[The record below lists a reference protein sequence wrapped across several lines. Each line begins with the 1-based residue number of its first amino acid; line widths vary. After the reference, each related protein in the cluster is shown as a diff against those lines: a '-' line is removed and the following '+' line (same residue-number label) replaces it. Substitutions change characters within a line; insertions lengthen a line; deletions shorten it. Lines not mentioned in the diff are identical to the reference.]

1 MSSIKQCKIILA
13 QRGFPEHATYTFRP
27 TTLQEFKD
35 RVRATDPD
43 MILKAIHEIARLAR
57 THDTS
62 FISQLFQGLTPTPSL
77 PHHHAAI
84 LFFNNFKACPEN
96 FNIWIL

>member
-43 MILKAIHEIARLAR
+43 MILKAIREIARLAR
-57 THDTS
+57 THDSS
-62 FISQLFQGLTPTPSL
+62 FINDLFKGLQPTPSSSSQ
-77 PHHHAAI
+77 HAAL

-96 FNIWIL
+96 FNIWLL